1 MRDLGFGPAS
11 VSGRPFPG
19 DGIVIMSLRS
29 KMLHSVALA
38 GALAVLPT
46 TPGWSQ
52 TLQEALAAAYSGNP
66 RLLAARAAA
75 RAVDEN
81 VPQALSGW
89 RPTVVIAAGAG
100 YSDTTTRNQ
109 ATVPLQR
116 DAFGNVANAGTA
128 GTPFSAYT
136 ESPRGTGTLQAT
148 VTQPIYRGG
157 RTTAQTR
164 RAENQVYAQRARLLI
179 SEQEVLFESVRAYVF
194 FIRDQ
199 EEVRLNTNNVQ
210 VLQRQLQA
218 TNERFRVGE
227 ITRTD
232 VAQAESRLA
241 LARFQLDQA
250 QGVAQS
256 SRANFIRWTGLEPV
270 RVIAPPPLAAP
281 VRSQQEAVRFAI
293 DNNPTVVATVFDESA
308 ARDLIDVQFAAL
320 MPQVTANASA
330 FRLDNNTTRGS
341 RQTGAQVT
349 MNLNVPLYQGG
360 AEHALVRQ
368 ARQQAQQARQQV
380 ADSRR
385 IAAQQ
390 ATEAWETLGSSR
402 AQVESVRAQIRAQ
415 EIALDG
421 VQREAIVGS
430 RTTLDVLNAE
440 QELLQARVNLVRS
453 LATLINASYALANTM
468 GRLTAQDLG
477 LPVQIYDPRNY
488 YNAVRGRWFGT
499 GDFSEGAGGAQP
511 PAGVVQVQ
519 TLTPATTPA
528 RRNP

>member
-1 MRDLGFGPAS
+1 MTN
-11 VSGRPFPG
+11 
-19 DGIVIMSLRS
+19 LRRT
-29 KMLHSVALA
+29 MLLSA
-38 GALAVLPT
+38 ALAVLPSA
-46 TPGWSQ
+46 PGWSQ

-81 VPQALSGW
+81 VPQALAGW
-89 RPTVVIAAGAG
+89 RPTVVIAGAAG
-100 YSDTTTRNQ
+100 YSDTTTRSQ
-109 ATVPLQR
+109 Q
-116 DAFGNVANAGTA
+116 TA
-128 GTPFSAYT
+128 GGAIFPITDPATGFVTGLGRTAQVPFSNYT
-136 ESPRGTGTLQAT
+136 EQPRQTGTLQAT
-148 VTQPIYRGG
+148 VSQPIYRGG
-157 RTTAQTR
+157 RTTASTR

-179 SEQEVLFESVRAYVF
+179 AEQEVLFETVRTYVF

-199 EEVRLNTNNVQ
+199 EEVRLNANNVQ
-210 VLQRQLQA
+210 VLTRQLQA

-256 SRANFIRWTGLEPV
+256 SRAAFLRWTGLEPV
-270 RVIAPPPLAAP
+270 RVQAPPPLAPP
-281 VRSQQEAVRFAI
+281 VRSQQEAVRFAT
-293 DNNPTVVATVFDESA
+293 DNNPTVVATLFDEAA
-308 ARDLIDVQFAAL
+308 ARDFIDVQFAAL
-320 MPQVTANASA
+320 LPQVTANASA
-330 FRLDNNTTRGS
+330 FRIDNNAQRGS

-349 MNLNVPLYQGG
+349 LNLNVPLYQGG
-360 AEHALVRQ
+360 AEHAAVRQ

-380 ADSRR
+380 ADARR
-385 IAAQQ
+385 LAAQQ

-453 LATLINASYALANTM
+453 LATLINASYALASTM

-488 YNAVRGRWFGT
+488 YNAVRDRWFGT
-499 GDFSEGAGGAQP
+499 GDFSDQPGGAP
-511 PAGVVQVQ
+511 PAPQGVVQVQ
-519 TLTPATTPA
+519 ALPPTAQPAP
-528 RRNP
+528 RRSP

>member
-1 MRDLGFGPAS
+1 MTT
-11 VSGRPFPG
+11 
-19 DGIVIMSLRS
+19 LRRT
-29 KMLHSVALA
+29 MLLSA
-38 GALAVLPT
+38 ALAVLPSA
-46 TPGWSQ
+46 PGWSQ

-81 VPQALSGW
+81 VPQALAGW
-89 RPTVVIAAGAG
+89 RPTVVIAGAAG
-100 YSDTTTRNQ
+100 YSDTTTRSQ
-109 ATVPLQR
+109 Q
-116 DAFGNVANAGTA
+116 TA
-128 GTPFSAYT
+128 GGAIFPITDPATGFVTGLGRTPQTPFSAYN
-136 ESPRGTGTLQAT
+136 EQPRNTGSLQAT

-157 RTTAQTR
+157 RTTASTR

-179 SEQEVLFESVRAYVF
+179 AEQEVLFETVRAYVF

-210 VLQRQLQA
+210 VLTRQLQA

-256 SRANFIRWTGLEPV
+256 SRANFLRWTGLEPV
-270 RVIAPPPLAAP
+270 RVTAPPPLAPP
-281 VRSQQEAVRFAI
+281 VRSQQEAVRFAT
-293 DNNPTVVATVFDESA
+293 DNNPTVVATLFDEAA
-308 ARDLIDVQFAAL
+308 ARDFIDVQFAAL
-320 MPQVTANASA
+320 LPQVSANASA
-330 FRLDNNTTRGS
+330 FRIDNNAARGT

-349 MNLNVPLYQGG
+349 LNLNVPLYQGG
-360 AEHALVRQ
+360 AEHAAVRQ

-380 ADSRR
+380 ADARR

-390 ATEAWETLGSSR
+390 ATEAWETLGSAR

-453 LATLINASYALANTM
+453 LATLINASYALATTM
-468 GRLTAQDLG
+468 GRLTAQDLA
-477 LPVQIYDPRNY
+477 LPVQVYDPRNY
-488 YNAVRGRWFGT
+488 YNAVRDRWFGT
-499 GDFSEGAGGAQP
+499 GDFSDTPGGAP
-511 PAGVVQVQ
+511 PAPQGVVQVQ
-519 TLTPATTPA
+519 TLPPTGAPAPA
-528 RRNP
+528 APRRNP